1 MGTPPPGAQVPG
13 SAPLRRTIG
22 RLALTGLVLNAVIGS
37 SVFGLPSTIGGRL
50 GAASPWAWLV
60 AALGMTLVVACF
72 AEVASRFEGAGGP
85 YLYARGAFGRLAGI
99 EMAWLSYLVRLT
111 AAATNANLLVIYL
124 GEFVP
129 GVQGR
134 LAASLV
140 LATVLV
146 PLAIANY
153 RGVGTGLGVSSAFT
167 VAKLLP
173 LTLFILLG
181 LALLPLDPAVRPPV
195 PRPGAGDWLE
205 VILLLVF
212 AYGGFE
218 AALMPLGEARDPRR
232 DAPVALFAAL
242 GICALVYTTVQVVVI
257 LALPDP
263 ALAPRPLAA
272 AAEVFLGRGGSM
284 LLAGGALVSVY
295 GYLAGAMLNVPRLTY
310 ALAEQGDLPSR
321 LGEVHPRFR
330 TPHTSVVLFAVLVWA
345 LASAGSFLQN
355 LSLSA
360 VSRLLGYG
368 AICVALMVFRQRER
382 RGDPSALPAWY
393 RVPAGPLVALL
404 GLLFTAVLALRMNGR
419 ELGVLLATLAI
430 GFLHWEWMRRRTAEP
445 EAPREHSGG

>member
-1 MGTPPPGAQVPG
+1 MPGQAPAVSTPGA
-13 SAPLRRTIG
+13 APLRRTIG

-50 GAASPWAWLV
+50 GAASPWAWLL
-60 AALGMTLVVACF
+60 AAAGMALVVACF

-85 YLYARGAFGRLAGI
+85 YLYARAAFGRLAGI

-111 AAATNANLLVIYL
+111 AAATNANLFVIYL

-129 GVQGR
+129 GLDGR
-134 LAASLV
+134 LAGALV
-140 LATVLV
+140 LAAVLL
-146 PLAIANY
+146 PLAAANY
-153 RGVGTGLGVSSAFT
+153 RGVATGLGVSSAFT

-173 LTLFILLG
+173 LTAFVVLG
-181 LALLPLDPAVRPPV
+181 LALLPLAPVVRPPA
-195 PRPGAGDWLE
+195 PPPGTGDWLE

-218 AALMPLGEARDPRR
+218 AALMPLGEARAPRR

-242 GICALVYTTVQVVVI
+242 GICALSYTAVQLVVI

-263 ALAPRPLAA
+263 AAAPRPLAA
-272 AAEVFLGRGGSM
+272 AAEVFLGRGGAV
-284 LLAGGALVSVY
+284 LLAAGALVSVY

-310 ALAEQGDLPSR
+310 ALAEQGDLPPG

-330 TPHTSVVLFAVLVWA
+330 TPHRSVVLFAVLVWA
-345 LASAGSFLQN
+345 LASAGSFLEN

-368 AICVALMVFRQRER
+368 AICVALVVLRRADGRDGNDAREAR
-382 RGDPSALPAWY
+382 DAPTRGAAWF
-393 RVPAGPLVALL
+393 RVPAGRLVALL
-404 GLLFTAVLALRMNGR
+404 GLLFTAILALRMNGR
-419 ELGVLLATLAI
+419 ELLVLTVTLVL
-430 GFLHWEWMRRRTAEP
+430 GWLHWEWMRRRE
-445 EAPREHSGG
+445 RR

>member
-1 MGTPPPGAQVPG
+1 MSGALPPP
-13 SAPLRRTIG
+13 APLHRTIG

-50 GAASPWAWLV
+50 GSASPWAWLL
-60 AALGMTLVVACF
+60 AALGMALVVACF

-85 YLYARGAFGRLAGI
+85 YLYARTAFGRLAGI

-111 AAATNANLLVIYL
+111 AAATNANLLIIYL
-124 GEFVP
+124 AEFVP
-129 GVQGR
+129 GVEGR
-134 LAASLV
+134 LAGSLV
-140 LATVLV
+140 LAAVLL

-153 RGVGTGLGVSSAFT
+153 RGVGAGLGVSSAFT

-173 LTLFILLG
+173 LTLFVVLG
-181 LALLPLDPAVRPPV
+181 LALLPLEPVVRPPV
-195 PRPGAGDWLE
+195 PAPGAGDWLE

-242 GICALVYTTVQVVVI
+242 GLCALFYTAVQLVVI

-263 ALAPRPLAA
+263 GVASRPLAA
-272 AAEVFLGRGGSM
+272 AAQVFLGRGGAG
-284 LLAGGALVSVY
+284 LLAAGALVSVY

-310 ALAEQGDLPSR
+310 AMAEQGDLPHR

-330 TPHTSVVLFAVLVWA
+330 TPHRSVVLFAVLVWA
-345 LASAGSFLQN
+345 LASAGSFLEN

-368 AICVALMVFRQRER
+368 AICVALVVLRRQEARGEAALGAPRFRV
-382 RGDPSALPAWY
+382 A
-393 RVPAGPLVALL
+393 AGPLVAVL
-404 GLLFTAVLALRMNGR
+404 GLLFTAILALRMNGR
-419 ELGVLLATLAI
+419 ELGVLLVTMLLGAV
-430 GFLHWEWMRRRTAEP
+430 HWKWMRRRG
-445 EAPREHSGG
+445 RERVGVA